1 VGLIV
6 RVADIIESTD
16 FVPPDAPGI
25 EAYCRFSN
33 NPKLLALAVV
43 RDGQPLG
50 IINRARFFV
59 KFGDT
64 FGRAVYANRA
74 VDLLMERQPIALD
87 ADMAV
92 AELRN
97 LPLNF
102 DNAMLLEGFIVVK
115 DGMFAG
121 VTSVLSLYRAVQD
134 HNLQLEELL
143 RAVEE
148 SKRLAQEADFAKSRF
163 LATVTHELRT
173 PLNGI
178 VGYADILAE
187 EFEGER
193 PQSAADAQSIIR
205 LARHLSRLIDD
216 VLDYARVESG
226 NLPVH
231 IEPFDAAAWLQ
242 EEIGAL
248 KVLAQ
253 ANRNQLA
260 VKINPDIGLVASDP
274 MRLRQC
280 LHNLVSNACKFTSN
294 GTVTIRLDQ
303 MQDSGAAPRMLL
315 EVSDTGIGMTKE
327 QMSRLFVPFT
337 QADESITRRFGGTGL
352 GLAITRRI
360 ARSLGGDVSVES
372 EPGVGS
378 TFMLIVAAKAAALS
392 AAA

>member
-1 VGLIV
+1 MGFAV
-6 RVADIIESTD
+6 RVARIIESTE
-16 FVPPDAPGI
+16 FVPPEAPGI
-25 EAYCRFSN
+25 EAYSRFSA

-74 VDLLMERQPIALD
+74 VNLLMERQPIALD
-87 ADMAV
+87 ANMPV

-102 DNAMLLEGFIVVK
+102 DNAVLLEGFIVVQ
-115 DGMFAG
+115 DGKFAG

-148 SKRLAQEADFAKSRF
+148 SKRLAQEADLAKSRF

-178 VGYADILAE
+178 VGYAEILAD

-193 PQSAADAQSIIR
+193 AQSASDAQSIIR

-216 VLDYARVESG
+216 VLEYARVESG

-231 IEPFDAAAWLQ
+231 IEPFDAAAWLR

-248 KVLAQ
+248 KVLTL
-253 ANRNQLA
+253 ANRNHLA
-260 VKINPDIGLVASDP
+260 VRINPDIGLVASDS

-280 LHNLVSNACKFTSN
+280 LHNLVSNACKFTTD
-294 GTVTIRLDQ
+294 GTITVRLDRIL
-303 MQDSGAAPRMLL
+303 DSGAAPRLLL
-315 EVSDTGIGMTKE
+315 EVSDTGIGMTKA
-327 QMSRLFVPFT
+327 QMGRLFVPFT
-337 QADESITRRFGGTGL
+337 QADETITRRFGGTGL

-372 EPGVGS
+372 EPGKGS
-378 TFMLIVAAKAAALS
+378 TFMLSIAAEAAKLPAAA
-392 AAA
+392 